1 MDDGC
6 HVGMCWFHR
15 KVQTENE
22 EILLMEEIP
31 TTTVWM
37 YKTL

>member
-6 HVGMCWFHR
+6 HVGMCWCH
-15 KVQTENE
+15 QTENE

-31 TTTVWM
+31 NNHGLDV
-37 YKTL
+37 